1 MDFAFSAEQQ
11 MLRAAAR
18 DYLTDR
24 YPFER
29 VVEVADGELGSDPAA
44 WPQLVELGWVG
55 LSVPEGHGGAGMS
68 FLDEVV
74 LFEEAG
80 RALLPAPYFATVG
93 LALPALAAAAPA
105 GGGTDTLLAGVLAGE
120 RTATLAW
127 AEADGPVALVDVEAV
142 SVTAS
147 RTPDGWALT
156 GTKRFVPDLA
166 AVSDVI
172 VVARAEDGVGLWR
185 VDLRA
190 GTEGGADG
198 GAEVGAEVGAAVAA
212 AVGAAV
218 AAAVGA
224 AVGATVVVPRSTM
237 DRTRRLGDLVLTAT
251 PATLLVSPGQAK
263 PVLEQVRLRALAAL
277 AGEAVGVAERCLEIA
292 AEYTKTRQQFG
303 RVIGTYQ
310 GVSHRIADIFVAL
323 QLARSLAYWA
333 AWAVSVGAAEAP
345 LACAAAK
352 SAAGEAA
359 VFAAENAIQAMGGIG
374 FTWDHPLHRYY
385 KRALGIDAFEGYG
398 REHRADIAAA
408 LLDAPTVESTVPDT
422 ATGA

>member
-105 GGGTDTLLAGVLAGE
+105 GGGADTLLAGVLAGK

-147 RTPDGWALT
+147 RTLDGWALT

-198 GAEVGAEVGAAVAA
+198 GSEVGAAVSAE
-212 AVGAAV
+212 
-218 AAAVGA
+218 
-224 AVGATVVVPRSTM
+224 VGATVVVPRSTM

-408 LLDAPTVESTVPDT
+408 LLDAPTVESTVLDT

>member
-18 DYLTDR
+18 DYLTDH

-105 GGGTDTLLAGVLAGE
+105 GGGADTLLAGVLAGK

-147 RTPDGWALT
+147 RTLDGWALT

-198 GAEVGAEVGAAVAA
+198 GSEVGAAVSAE
-212 AVGAAV
+212 
-218 AAAVGA
+218 
-224 AVGATVVVPRSTM
+224 VGATVVVPRSTM

-408 LLDAPTVESTVPDT
+408 LLDAPTVESPVPDT

>member
-18 DYLTDR
+18 DYLSDR

-29 VVEVADGELGSDPAA
+29 VVEVADGKLGSDPAA

-105 GGGTDTLLAGVLAGE
+105 GGGADTLLAGVLAGE

-190 GTEGGADG
+190 GTEGGADV
-198 GAEVGAEVGAAVAA
+198 GAAVSAAVGAEVGAAV
-212 AVGAAV
+212 
-218 AAAVGA
+218 
-224 AVGATVVVPRSTM
+224 VVPHSTM
-237 DRTRRLGDLVLTAT
+237 DRTRRLGDLVLAAT

-408 LLDAPTVESTVPDT
+408 LLDAPTVESTVLDT

>member
-105 GGGTDTLLAGVLAGE
+105 GGGADTLLAGVLAGE

-190 GTEGGADG
+190 GTVGGADVG
-198 GAEVGAEVGAAVAA
+198 SEVAAAVSAAVGAEVGAAV
-212 AVGAAV
+212 
-218 AAAVGA
+218 
-224 AVGATVVVPRSTM
+224 VVPHSTM
-237 DRTRRLGDLVLTAT
+237 DRTRRLGDLVLAAT

-408 LLDAPTVESTVPDT
+408 LLDAPTVESTVLDT

>member
-93 LALPALAAAAPA
+93 LALPALAAAALA
-105 GGGTDTLLAGVLAGE
+105 GGGADTLLAEVLAGK

-147 RTPDGWALT
+147 RTLDGSALT

-190 GTEGGADG
+190 GAEGGADG
-198 GAEVGAEVGAAVAA
+198 GAEGGAE
-212 AVGAAV
+212 VGAAV

-263 PVLEQVRLRALAAL
+263 PVS
-277 AGEAVGVAERCLEIA
+277 
-292 AEYTKTRQQFG
+292 Y
-303 RVIGTYQ
+303 
-310 GVSHRIADIFVAL
+310 
-323 QLARSLAYWA
+323 
-333 AWAVSVGAAEAP
+333 
-345 LACAAAK
+345 
-352 SAAGEAA
+352 
-359 VFAAENAIQAMGGIG
+359 
-374 FTWDHPLHRYY
+374 
-385 KRALGIDAFEGYG
+385 
-398 REHRADIAAA
+398 
-408 LLDAPTVESTVPDT
+408 
-422 ATGA
+422 

>member
-44 WPQLVELGWVG
+44 LPQLVGLGWVG

-185 VDLRA
+185 VGLRA
-190 GTEGGADG
+190 GTEGGATV
-198 GAEVGAEVGAAVAA
+198 GAAVSAAVGAAVGAEVGAAV
-212 AVGAAV
+212 
-218 AAAVGA
+218 
-224 AVGATVVVPRSTM
+224 VVPHSTM
-237 DRTRRLGDLVLTAT
+237 DRTRRLGDLVLAAT

-398 REHRADIAAA
+398 REQ
-408 LLDAPTVESTVPDT
+408 
-422 ATGA
+422 

>member
-190 GTEGGADG
+190 GTDRGAD
-198 GAEVGAEVGAAVAA
+198 VGSE
-212 AVGAAV
+212 V

-224 AVGATVVVPRSTM
+224 AVGAAVVVPHSTM
-237 DRTRRLGDLVLTAT
+237 DRTRRLGDLVLAAT

-408 LLDAPTVESTVPDT
+408 LLDAPTVESTVLDT

>member
-44 WPQLVELGWVG
+44 WPQLVGLGWVG

-147 RTPDGWALT
+147 RTLDGWALT

-190 GTEGGADG
+190 GTEGGADV
-198 GAEVGAEVGAAVAA
+198 GAAVGAAVSAAVGAEVGAAV
-212 AVGAAV
+212 
-218 AAAVGA
+218 
-224 AVGATVVVPRSTM
+224 VVPHSTM
-237 DRTRRLGDLVLTAT
+237 DRTRRLGDLVLAAT

-408 LLDAPTVESTVPDT
+408 LLDAPTVESPVPDT

>member
-18 DYLTDR
+18 DYLSDR

-105 GGGTDTLLAGVLAGE
+105 GGGADTLLAGVLAGE

-127 AEADGPVALVDVEAV
+127 AEADGPVALLDVEAV

-198 GAEVGAEVGAAVAA
+198 GSEVAAEVAA
-212 AVGAAV
+212 AVGAA
-218 AAAVGA
+218 
-224 AVGATVVVPRSTM
+224 VVVPRSTM
-237 DRTRRLGDLVLTAT
+237 DRTRRLGDLVLAAT

-385 KRALGIDAFEGYG
+385 KRALGIDAFGGYG

-408 LLDAPTVESTVPDT
+408 LLDAPTVESTVLDT
-422 ATGA
+422 AAGA

>member
-1 MDFAFSAEQQ
+1 MDFAFSAEQD

-18 DYLTDR
+18 DYLSDR
-24 YPFER
+24 YPIER

-93 LALPALAAAAPA
+93 LALTALAAAAPA
-105 GGGTDTLLAGVLAGE
+105 GGGADTLLAGVLAGE

-190 GTEGGADG
+190 GTVGGADVG
-198 GAEVGAEVGAAVAA
+198 SEVAAAVSAAVSA

-218 AAAVGA
+218 
-224 AVGATVVVPRSTM
+224 VVPHSTM
-237 DRTRRLGDLVLTAT
+237 DRTRRLGDLVLAAT

-408 LLDAPTVESTVPDT
+408 LLDAPTVESTVLDT

>member
-105 GGGTDTLLAGVLAGE
+105 GGGADTLLAGVLAGK

-147 RTPDGWALT
+147 RTLDGWALT

-198 GAEVGAEVGAAVAA
+198 GSEVGA

-218 AAAVGA
+218 AA

-408 LLDAPTVESTVPDT
+408 LLDAPTVESPVPDT

>member
-105 GGGTDTLLAGVLAGE
+105 GGGADTLLTGVLAGE

-198 GAEVGAEVGAAVAA
+198 GA
-212 AVGAAV
+212 AVGAA
-218 AAAVGA
+218 
-224 AVGATVVVPRSTM
+224 VVVPRSTM
-237 DRTRRLGDLVLTAT
+237 DRTRRLGDLVLAAT

-292 AEYTKTRQQFG
+292 AQYTKTRQQFG

-408 LLDAPTVESTVPDT
+408 LLDAPTVESTVLDT

>member
-44 WPQLVELGWVG
+44 WPQLVGLGWVG

-185 VDLRA
+185 VDLRT
-190 GTEGGADG
+190 GTEGGAT
-198 GAEVGAEVGAAVAA
+198 VGAEVGAAVGAE
-212 AVGAAV
+212 VGAAV
-218 AAAVGA
+218 
-224 AVGATVVVPRSTM
+224 VVPHSTM
-237 DRTRRLGDLVLTAT
+237 DRTRRLGDLVLAAT

-263 PVLEQVRLRALAAL
+263 PVLDQVRLRALAAL

-408 LLDAPTVESTVPDT
+408 LLDAPTVESTVLDT

>member
-190 GTEGGADG
+190 GTEGGADVG
-198 GAEVGAEVGAAVAA
+198 SEVAAAVSA

-218 AAAVGA
+218 SAA
-224 AVGATVVVPRSTM
+224 VVVPHSTM
-237 DRTRRLGDLVLTAT
+237 DRTRRLGDLVLAAT

-408 LLDAPTVESTVPDT
+408 LLDAPTVESTVLDT

>member
-44 WPQLVELGWVG
+44 WPQLVDLGWVG

-105 GGGTDTLLAGVLAGE
+105 GGGTDPLLAGVLAGE

-190 GTEGGADG
+190 GTEGGADVG
-198 GAEVGAEVGAAVAA
+198 SEVAAAVSA

-218 AAAVGA
+218 SAA
-224 AVGATVVVPRSTM
+224 VVVPHSTM
-237 DRTRRLGDLVLTAT
+237 DRTRRLGDLVLAAT

-277 AGEAVGVAERCLEIA
+277 AGEAVGVAERCLEIS

-408 LLDAPTVESTVPDT
+408 LLDAPTVESTVLDT
-422 ATGA
+422 AAGA

>member
-105 GGGTDTLLAGVLAGE
+105 GGGADTLLAGVLAGE

-190 GTEGGADG
+190 GTEGGADVG
-198 GAEVGAEVGAAVAA
+198 SEVAAAVSA

-218 AAAVGA
+218 VAAVGA
-224 AVGATVVVPRSTM
+224 AVVVPHSTM
-237 DRTRRLGDLVLTAT
+237 DRTRRLGDLVLAAT

-277 AGEAVGVAERCLEIA
+277 AGEAVGVAERCLEIS

-408 LLDAPTVESTVPDT
+408 LLDAPTVESTVLDT

>member
-93 LALPALAAAAPA
+93 LALPALAAAALA
-105 GGGTDTLLAGVLAGE
+105 GGGADTLLAGVLAGK

-147 RTPDGWALT
+147 RTLDGWALT

-190 GTEGGADG
+190 GPEGGADG
-198 GAEVGAEVGAAVAA
+198 GSEVGA

-218 AAAVGA
+218 AA

-359 VFAAENAIQAMGGIG
+359 VFAAE
-374 FTWDHPLHRYY
+374 
-385 KRALGIDAFEGYG
+385 
-398 REHRADIAAA
+398 
-408 LLDAPTVESTVPDT
+408 
-422 ATGA
+422 

>member
-44 WPQLVELGWVG
+44 WPQLVGLGWVG

-185 VDLRA
+185 VELRA
-190 GTEGGADG
+190 GTVGGADVG
-198 GAEVGAEVGAAVAA
+198 SEVAAAVSAAVSA

-218 AAAVGA
+218 
-224 AVGATVVVPRSTM
+224 VVPHSTM
-237 DRTRRLGDLVLTAT
+237 DRTRRLGDLVLAAT

-408 LLDAPTVESTVPDT
+408 LLDAPTVESTVLDT

>member
-147 RTPDGWALT
+147 RTLDGWALT

-190 GTEGGADG
+190 GTEGGATV
-198 GAEVGAEVGAAVAA
+198 GAAVSAAVGAEVGAAV
-212 AVGAAV
+212 
-218 AAAVGA
+218 
-224 AVGATVVVPRSTM
+224 VVPHSTM

-408 LLDAPTVESTVPDT
+408 LLDAPTVESPVPDT

>member
-105 GGGTDTLLAGVLAGE
+105 GGGADTLLAGVLAGE

-190 GTEGGADG
+190 GTEGGADV
-198 GAEVGAEVGAAVAA
+198 GAAVSAAVGAEVGAAV
-212 AVGAAV
+212 
-218 AAAVGA
+218 
-224 AVGATVVVPRSTM
+224 VVPHSTM
-237 DRTRRLGDLVLTAT
+237 DRTRRLGDLVLAAT

-277 AGEAVGVAERCLEIA
+277 AGEAVGVAERCLEIS

-408 LLDAPTVESTVPDT
+408 LLDAPTVESTVLDT

>member
-105 GGGTDTLLAGVLAGE
+105 GGGADTLLAGVLAGE

-190 GTEGGADG
+190 GTEGGADVG
-198 GAEVGAEVGAAVAA
+198 SEVAAAVSA

-218 AAAVGA
+218 
-224 AVGATVVVPRSTM
+224 VVPHSTM
-237 DRTRRLGDLVLTAT
+237 DRTRRLGDLVLAAT

-408 LLDAPTVESTVPDT
+408 LLDAPTVESPAPDT

>member
-105 GGGTDTLLAGVLAGE
+105 GGGADTLLAGVLAGE

-190 GTEGGADG
+190 GTVGGADV
-198 GAEVGAEVGAAVAA
+198 GAAVSAAVGAEVGAAV
-212 AVGAAV
+212 
-218 AAAVGA
+218 
-224 AVGATVVVPRSTM
+224 VVPHSTM
-237 DRTRRLGDLVLTAT
+237 DRTRRLGDLVLAAT

-408 LLDAPTVESTVPDT
+408 LLDAPTVESTVLDT

>member
-44 WPQLVELGWVG
+44 WPQLVGLGWVG

-93 LALPALAAAAPA
+93 LALPALATAAPA

-190 GTEGGADG
+190 GTVGGAD
-198 GAEVGAEVGAAVAA
+198 VGAAVSA

-218 AAAVGA
+218 
-224 AVGATVVVPRSTM
+224 VVPHSTM
-237 DRTRRLGDLVLTAT
+237 DRTRRLGDLVLAAT

-408 LLDAPTVESTVPDT
+408 LLDAPTVESTVLDT

>member
-1 MDFAFSAEQQ
+1 MDFAFSAEQD

-18 DYLTDR
+18 DYLSDR
-24 YPFER
+24 YPIER

-105 GGGTDTLLAGVLAGE
+105 GGGTDTLLSGMLAGE

-190 GTEGGADG
+190 GTVGGADVG
-198 GAEVGAEVGAAVAA
+198 SEVAAAVSAAVGAEVGAAV
-212 AVGAAV
+212 
-218 AAAVGA
+218 
-224 AVGATVVVPRSTM
+224 VVPHSTM
-237 DRTRRLGDLVLTAT
+237 DRTRRLGDLVLAAT

-408 LLDAPTVESTVPDT
+408 LLDAPTVESTVLDT

>member
-147 RTPDGWALT
+147 RTLDGWALT

-198 GAEVGAEVGAAVAA
+198 GAAVAA
-212 AVGAAV
+212 AVGATV
-218 AAAVGA
+218 GAAVGA
-224 AVGATVVVPRSTM
+224 TVGATVVVPRSTM

-408 LLDAPTVESTVPDT
+408 LLDAPTVESPVPDT

>member
-44 WPQLVELGWVG
+44 WPQLVGLGWVG

-190 GTEGGADG
+190 GTEGGADVG
-198 GAEVGAEVGAAVAA
+198 SEVAAAVAA

-218 AAAVGA
+218 
-224 AVGATVVVPRSTM
+224 VVPHSTM
-237 DRTRRLGDLVLTAT
+237 DRTRRLGDLVLAAT

-408 LLDAPTVESTVPDT
+408 LLDVPTVESTVLDT

>member
-190 GTEGGADG
+190 GTEGGADVG
-198 GAEVGAEVGAAVAA
+198 SEVA
-212 AVGAAV
+212 AAV

-224 AVGATVVVPRSTM
+224 AVGAAVVVPHSTM
-237 DRTRRLGDLVLTAT
+237 DRTRRLGDLVLAAT

-408 LLDAPTVESTVPDT
+408 LLDAPTVESPAPDT

>member
-44 WPQLVELGWVG
+44 WPQLVDLGWVG

-190 GTEGGADG
+190 GTEGGADV
-198 GAEVGAEVGAAVAA
+198 GAAVSAAVGAEVGAAV
-212 AVGAAV
+212 
-218 AAAVGA
+218 
-224 AVGATVVVPRSTM
+224 VVPHSTM
-237 DRTRRLGDLVLTAT
+237 DRTRRLGDLVLAAT

-408 LLDAPTVESTVPDT
+408 LLDAPTVESTVLDT

>member
-190 GTEGGADG
+190 GTVGGADVG
-198 GAEVGAEVGAAVAA
+198 SEVAAAVSAAVSA

-218 AAAVGA
+218 
-224 AVGATVVVPRSTM
+224 VVPHSTM
-237 DRTRRLGDLVLTAT
+237 DRTRRLGDLVLAAT

-408 LLDAPTVESTVPDT
+408 LLDAPTVESTVLDT

>member
-44 WPQLVELGWVG
+44 WPQLVDLGWVG

-190 GTEGGADG
+190 GTEGGADVG
-198 GAEVGAEVGAAVAA
+198 SEVAAAVSA

-218 AAAVGA
+218 SAA
-224 AVGATVVVPRSTM
+224 VVVPHSTM
-237 DRTRRLGDLVLTAT
+237 DRTRRLGDLVLAAT

-277 AGEAVGVAERCLEIA
+277 AGEAVGVAERCLEIS

-408 LLDAPTVESTVPDT
+408 LLDAPTVESTVLDT
-422 ATGA
+422 AAGA

>member
-93 LALPALAAAAPA
+93 LALTALAAAAPA

-190 GTEGGADG
+190 GTVGGADVG
-198 GAEVGAEVGAAVAA
+198 SEVAAAVSAAVGAEVGAAV
-212 AVGAAV
+212 
-218 AAAVGA
+218 
-224 AVGATVVVPRSTM
+224 VVPHSTM
-237 DRTRRLGDLVLTAT
+237 DRTRRLGDLVLAAT

-408 LLDAPTVESTVPDT
+408 LLDAPTVESTVLDT

>member
-44 WPQLVELGWVG
+44 WPQLVDLGWVG

-105 GGGTDTLLAGVLAGE
+105 GGGTDPLLAGVLAGE

-190 GTEGGADG
+190 GTEGGADVG
-198 GAEVGAEVGAAVAA
+198 SEVAAAVSA

-218 AAAVGA
+218 SAA
-224 AVGATVVVPRSTM
+224 VVVPHSTM
-237 DRTRRLGDLVLTAT
+237 DRTRRLGDLVLAAT

-277 AGEAVGVAERCLEIA
+277 AGEAVGVAERCLEIS

-408 LLDAPTVESTVPDT
+408 LLDAPTVESTVLDT

>member
-44 WPQLVELGWVG
+44 WPQLVGLGWVG

-93 LALPALAAAAPA
+93 LALPALAAAALA
-105 GGGTDTLLAGVLAGE
+105 GGGADTLLAGVLAGK

-147 RTPDGWALT
+147 RTLDGWALT

-198 GAEVGAEVGAAVAA
+198 GSEVGAAVA
-212 AVGAAV
+212 
-218 AAAVGA
+218 A

-408 LLDAPTVESTVPDT
+408 LLDAPTVESTVLDT

>member
-1 MDFAFSAEQQ
+1 
-11 MLRAAAR
+11 
-18 DYLTDR
+18 
-24 YPFER
+24 
-29 VVEVADGELGSDPAA
+29 
-44 WPQLVELGWVG
+44 
-55 LSVPEGHGGAGMS
+55 
-68 FLDEVV
+68 
-74 LFEEAG
+74 
-80 RALLPAPYFATVG
+80 
-93 LALPALAAAAPA
+93 
-105 GGGTDTLLAGVLAGE
+105 
-120 RTATLAW
+120 
-127 AEADGPVALVDVEAV
+127 
-142 SVTAS
+142 
-147 RTPDGWALT
+147 
-156 GTKRFVPDLA
+156 
-166 AVSDVI
+166 
-172 VVARAEDGVGLWR
+172 
-185 VDLRA
+185 
-190 GTEGGADG
+190 
-198 GAEVGAEVGAAVAA
+198 
-212 AVGAAV
+212 
-218 AAAVGA
+218 
-224 AVGATVVVPRSTM
+224 M

-408 LLDAPTVESTVPDT
+408 LLDAPTVESTVLDT
-422 ATGA
+422 AAGA

>member
-18 DYLTDR
+18 DYLSVR

-68 FLDEVV
+68 FLDEIV

-105 GGGTDTLLAGVLAGE
+105 GGGADTLLAGVLAGKRNE
-120 RTATLAW
+120 TLAR

-147 RTPDGWALT
+147 RTLDGWALT

-198 GAEVGAEVGAAVAA
+198 GSEVGAAVSAE
-212 AVGAAV
+212 
-218 AAAVGA
+218 
-224 AVGATVVVPRSTM
+224 VGATVVVPRSTM

-345 LACAAAK
+345 RACAAAK

-408 LLDAPTVESTVPDT
+408 LLDAPTVESPAPDT
-422 ATGA
+422 AAGA

>member
-1 MDFAFSAEQQ
+1 MDFAFSAEQD

-18 DYLTDR
+18 DYLSDR
-24 YPFER
+24 YPIER

-105 GGGTDTLLAGVLAGE
+105 GGGADTLLAGVLAGE

-190 GTEGGADG
+190 GTEGGADVS
-198 GAEVGAEVGAAVAA
+198 AAVSAAVGAEVGAAV
-212 AVGAAV
+212 
-218 AAAVGA
+218 
-224 AVGATVVVPRSTM
+224 VVPHSTM
-237 DRTRRLGDLVLTAT
+237 DRTRRLGDLVLAAT

-408 LLDAPTVESTVPDT
+408 LLDAPTVESTVLDT

>member
-44 WPQLVELGWVG
+44 WPQLVGLGWVG

-105 GGGTDTLLAGVLAGE
+105 GGGTDTLLAGVLAGK

-185 VDLRA
+185 VELRA
-190 GTEGGADG
+190 GTVGGADV
-198 GAEVGAEVGAAVAA
+198 GAAVSAAVGAEVGAAV
-212 AVGAAV
+212 
-218 AAAVGA
+218 
-224 AVGATVVVPRSTM
+224 VVPHSTM

-408 LLDAPTVESTVPDT
+408 LLDAPTVESPVPDT